1 MSNKKCK
8 ITSVSELIKSKKTET
23 SVSELIKSNKK
34 CKVETPKTSVAEL
47 MKPKKNYSYVCNCV
61 RCEGKEV
68 DYRTQE
74 KHTYDENL
82 WKSRPKDSR
91 KNQENAIMTRKQP
104 KSSINNS
111 DVNAETKLNISK
123 KRKRDSHHDA
133 SSPNPDSSHPGS
145 SSQSNIEEENIHTLF
160 SSKPSCFRI
169 PAPTIDE
176 SNDEINYFDENDDTY
191 NMEDNDDADNMDERE
206 DNMEEGDDDME
217 EGDDDDYIKNFFTYP
232 EIDSDEVFVMES
244 LNDSIETEII
254 LWAFKFQQR
263 FRLPDIALEALIKF
277 LHIVLTRLN
286 ELQFKNFPNSLYI
299 AKKMLNIFQPKMQ
312 LAVCNNCHKLHN
324 VKNIVEYKE
333 EGKAAIAN
341 CLHEEFPN
349 NPVSSHRNKCNNPL
363 SILKKRKDGAIA
375 VPRMLY
381 PKPSIRQQLSMLY
394 Q

>member
-34 CKVETPKTSVAEL
+34 CKVETPKTSMTEL
-47 MKPKKNYSYVCNCV
+47 MKPKKNYLYVCNCV
-61 RCEGKEV
+61 RCEGKKV
-68 DYRTQE
+68 DYCIQE

-123 KRKRDSHHDA
+123 KQKRDSHHDA
-133 SSPNPDSSHPGS
+133 LSPNFDSSHPGS

-160 SSKPSCFRI
+160 SSKPLCFRI

-176 SNDEINYFDENDDTY
+176 SNDEINYFDENDDAY

-206 DNMEEGDDDME
+206 DNMDEGDDDMD

-232 EIDSDEVFVMES
+232 KIDSDEVFVMKS

-254 LWAFKFQQR
+254 L
-263 FRLPDIALEALIKF
+263 
-277 LHIVLTRLN
+277 
-286 ELQFKNFPNSLYI
+286 
-299 AKKMLNIFQPKMQ
+299 
-312 LAVCNNCHKLHN
+312 
-324 VKNIVEYKE
+324 
-333 EGKAAIAN
+333 
-341 CLHEEFPN
+341 
-349 NPVSSHRNKCNNPL
+349 
-363 SILKKRKDGAIA
+363 
-375 VPRMLY
+375 
-381 PKPSIRQQLSMLY
+381 
-394 Q
+394 